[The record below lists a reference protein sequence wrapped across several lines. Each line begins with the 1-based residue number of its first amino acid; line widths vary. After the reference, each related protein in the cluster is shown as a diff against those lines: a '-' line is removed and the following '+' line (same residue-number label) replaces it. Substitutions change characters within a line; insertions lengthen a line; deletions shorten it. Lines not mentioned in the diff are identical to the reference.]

1 MRWLLFLCIAF
12 SFSLQAKTELTILVG
27 LDKPPY
33 IDLNDSS
40 GYELDLLRLLT
51 KKMGYDAVFL
61 HVPNARIKD
70 LMLGGQS
77 RHRHVTKT

>member
-40 GYELDLLRLLT
+40 GYELDLLRLLI
-51 KKMGYDAVFL
+51 KKWVMTQCFYMC
-61 HVPNARIKD
+61 
-70 LMLGGQS
+70 LMPES
-77 RHRHVTKT
+77 KI